1 MQHFSSTRKFIS
13 NNQIKP
19 AFHILQSEK
28 SSPPFRTPSPFV
40 YVRKANE
47 ISTSK
52 SIPQPNS
59 FTQPR
64 QSRFK
69 FIRSVPTLSSICS
82 TASQRS
88 PNSRKRSTSSSSK
101 SPINQKRLC
110 LHSSPDKTGCVH
122 SKSPPAALSPLNY
135 GPAAA
140 SNQFQS
146 SVTSSSG
153 LSAANNIQV
162 SSSHT
167 SSTSTSDS
175 VLKVSTTASV
185 PPSGTRVHVVSAAD
199 LLARRRAMARAN
211 PISIP
216 TQLPS
221 RNDAQVTARGPGIKH
236 ITAVSARSRYSYVRP
251 TSTAS
256 SSISATSTTA
266 TCVSAVPTLSGDS
279 ESSSGPAVIT
289 TPAER
294 KPVAASSSTHTAPR
308 PLARTTRFTYRRLS
322 TSSSSRASPRSA
334 VTSVPSL
341 SHSGHRWISNPHKL
355 RLAKCAL
362 LHHPS
367 VRSLTRL
374 IICLKVID
382 LVSG

>member
-1 MQHFSSTRKFIS
+1 MHHFSSTRKFIS

-19 AFHILQSEK
+19 AFHTLQSEK
-28 SSPPFRTPSPFV
+28 SPPFRTPSPFV

-52 SIPQPNS
+52 SIPQSNS
-59 FTQPR
+59 FTQPG

-69 FIRSVPTLSSICS
+69 FIRSIPTISSICS
-82 TASQRS
+82 SASQKS

-122 SKSPPAALSPLNY
+122 SKSPPAAFSPLNN

-140 SNQFQS
+140 SNPFQS
-146 SVTSSSG
+146 SFTSSSG

-185 PPSGTRVHVVSAAD
+185 PPDGTHVHVVSAVD

-216 TQLPS
+216 TPLLS
-221 RNDAQVTARGPGIKH
+221 RSDAQVTARCPGIKH
-236 ITAVSARSRYSYVRP
+236 ITAVSARSRYRYVRP

-256 SSISATSTTA
+256 SSVSATSTTA
-266 TCVSAVPTLSGDS
+266 TCVSTASTLSGCP
-279 ESSSGPAVIT
+279 ESSGPTVT
-289 TPAER
+289 TPAES
-294 KPVAASSSTHTAPR
+294 KPVTASSIPRAAPR
-308 PLARTTRFTYRRLS
+308 PPARTTRFTYRRLS
-322 TSSSSRASPRSA
+322 SSSSSRASPRSA

-341 SHSGHRWISNPHKL
+341 AHSGHRWISNPHKL

-362 LHHPS
+362 
-367 VRSLTRL
+367 
-374 IICLKVID
+374 
-382 LVSG
+382 